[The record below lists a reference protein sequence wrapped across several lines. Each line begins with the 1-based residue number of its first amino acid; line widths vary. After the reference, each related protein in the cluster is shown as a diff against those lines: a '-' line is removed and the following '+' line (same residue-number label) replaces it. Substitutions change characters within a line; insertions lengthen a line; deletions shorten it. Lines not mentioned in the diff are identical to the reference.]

1 MTDFDFSFDPRYR
14 RLLGLLGVTPRTSRI
29 RVADGWLAV
38 RFGRWQV
45 RTPLA
50 NITGVEPTGPYRA
63 YRAIGARLSLADRG
77 LTFGSTTKHGLCI
90 SFHRPVRGI
99 EPVGVLR
106 HPSLT
111 VTPVDPHGL
120 AQALKT

>member
-1 MTDFDFSFDPRYR
+1 MTDFDFSFDPRYQ

-29 RVADGWLAV
+29 HIADGWLSV

-50 NITGVEPTGPYRA
+50 NVADVEPGGPYQA

-77 LTFGSTTKHGLCI
+77 LTFGSTTRRGLCI
-90 SFHRPVRGI
+90 SFHRPVRGF
-99 EPVGVLR
+99 EPFGVLR

-120 AQALKT
+120 GQALQT